1 MRLGDSVWRKGVG
14 GKDLQLVYLL
24 PLLERPVYSQEVHIA
39 ILINGWNIYCLGD
52 YLYVERN
59 VLGAGELASG

>member
-1 MRLGDSVWRKGVG
+1 
-14 GKDLQLVYLL
+14 
-24 PLLERPVYSQEVHIA
+24 LLERPVYSQEVHIA